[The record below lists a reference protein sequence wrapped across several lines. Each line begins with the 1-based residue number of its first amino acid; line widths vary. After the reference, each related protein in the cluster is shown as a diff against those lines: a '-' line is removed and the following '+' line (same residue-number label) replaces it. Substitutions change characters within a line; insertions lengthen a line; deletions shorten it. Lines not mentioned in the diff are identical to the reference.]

1 MGLRG
6 CLKSRRRYKT
16 LMLVFGAYSES
27 SQYRSL
33 IPSTQATIHSPELGG
48 DDSLTSQT
56 FVQSPIVSA
65 TTQTSVVPS
74 VEGRLKAPNA
84 GHP

>member
-1 MGLRG
+1 
-6 CLKSRRRYKT
+6 
-16 LMLVFGAYSES
+16 MLVFGAYSES

-33 IPSTQATIHSPELGG
+33 IPPTQATIHSPELGG
-48 DDSLTSQT
+48 DDSLTIQT
-56 FVQSPIVSA
+56 FVQPPIVSA
-65 TTQTSVVPS
+65 TIQTSVVPL